1 MRKAASNHLCT
12 YSICICV
19 MRTCHAQ
26 RAESVKEP
34 HTPNRALLGLKHPTL
49 GLGPPPAPQRES
61 LSKDASRPLLY
72 TVHPSPPS
80 SPGSAASFLPQ
91 TRQPILVLHAFFARR
106 GKESARL
113 MSSRAKECTLPHT
126 KSCISDP
133 PELLINVSLNFCSLL
148 FSLEVCASY
157 DGCREM
163 PAVLKGRRSLP
174 NEISTMMMNGKP
186 VGCSRPPTLKGR
198 NRSSDLL

>member
-49 GLGPPPAPQRES
+49 GLGPPPAPPEGIPFQGC
-61 LSKDASRPLLY
+61 LTPP
-72 TVHPSPPS
+72 TVHRTSFIHIHTHTHTPPS
-80 SPGSAASFLPQ
+80 SPGSAASSLPQ
-91 TRQPILVLHAFFARR
+91 TRQPILVLHAFFASR

-157 DGCREM
+157 DGAERCLRY
-163 PAVLKGRRSLP
+163 
-174 NEISTMMMNGKP
+174 
-186 VGCSRPPTLKGR
+186 
-198 NRSSDLL
+198 